1 MSLQSATIDTKNK
14 TKISIIMF
22 LQKNKNE
29 KSDAHNMVGRKNEF
43 FLCLLGKDDL
53 RIALAN
59 ETTPISDNR

>member
-1 MSLQSATIDTKNK
+1 MI
-14 TKISIIMF
+14 
-22 LQKNKNE
+22 LQKNKMRNQTL
-29 KSDAHNMVGRKNEF
+29 NIMGRAKKRV